1 VRIPVKPVKGQI
13 LLTERMPK
21 ILNGCLTTSDC
32 YVAQKDNGEILI
44 GSTTED
50 KGFDVTTTY
59 PEIEG
64 LVQGAMRCIPQL
76 VDINLKRTWAGLR
89 PGSPDELPILG
100 PMRGV
105 DGYLNACGHFR
116 TGILTSA
123 ITGVLLDKLVND
135 EPLPLD
141 ITPFLAD
148 RFEVAAIAEPRE
160 MEPA

>member
-1 VRIPVKPVKGQI
+1 VNPVKGQI

-21 ILNGCLTTSDC
+21 ILRGCLTTSDC

-59 PEIEG
+59 PEING
-64 LVQGAMRCIPQL
+64 LVQGAIRCIPEL
-76 VDINLKRTWAGLR
+76 EHINLKRCWAGLR

-100 PMRGV
+100 PMKGIQ
-105 DGYLNACGHFR
+105 GYLNACGHFR

-135 EPLPLD
+135 EALPLD

-148 RFEVAAIAEPRE
+148 RFDVQKPAMVNLAE
-160 MEPA
+160 MA